1 MAPLL
6 GVGSISNPRFFF
18 PEDSKISF
26 KIDSA
31 KKILK
36 DFIDCCNFLSEEK
49 TYLPSKESRDPH
61 LFFNSNILS
70 LIHASDNHEDTLGHS
85 QSVASYTLL
94 LTEAL
99 GIEDEEFLTD
109 IVRGA
114 LLHDIGKIAVSK
126 SILRKVG
133 PLTAMEKEIIKDH
146 PILGYVI
153 LEGFDFLRKAAQV
166 VLFHHEHY
174 DGRGYPYGLAAEE
187 IPLEARIFSLADTL
201 DAYTSDRAYRK
212 GKTFDEA
219 VREINKCRGSQFDPL
234 IVDVFFSI
242 PKEKW
247 SQTKQE
253 AQNLIPLPIVN

>member
-6 GVGSISNPRFFF
+6 NVSSISNLRFSF
-18 PEDSKISF
+18 PEDRKISY

-36 DFIDCCNFLSEEK
+36 DVIDYCNLLSEEK
-49 TYLPSKESRDPH
+49 SYLPGMKSKDSY
-61 LFFNSNILS
+61 LFFNSNLLS
-70 LIHASDNHEDTLGHS
+70 LIAASDNHEDTLGHS

-94 LTEAL
+94 LTKAL
-99 GIEDEEFLTD
+99 GIEDREFLTD

-114 LLHDIGKIAVSK
+114 LLHDIGKIAVSE
-126 SILRKVG
+126 SILRKID

-174 DGRGYPYGLAAEE
+174 DGRGYPYGLAGEE

-219 VREINKCRGSQFDPL
+219 VREIDKCRGSQFDPL

-247 SQTKQE
+247 SLTKEE
-253 AQNLIPLPIVN
+253 AQNLIPLPIIN